1 MSQEA
6 IVAIAVSLAGLVG
19 MPLIEGIKRIVEATG
34 HKLEGL
40 PALYTTAGVSVILA
54 GLALWITGSFAQ
66 PFTWELVGGS
76 IASVFAI
83 ATIVYRHLA
92 NKLEVAYEKREFIR
106 DLAAMRAEQRPPFTE
121 Q

>member
-6 IVAIAVSLAGLVG
+6 IIAIAVSLAGLVG

-34 HKLEGL
+34 NKLDGL
-40 PALYTTAGVSVILA
+40 PALYTTAGVSVVLA
-54 GLALWITGSFAQ
+54 GLALWIAGAFAQ

-83 ATIVYRHLA
+83 ATIVYKHLA
-92 NKLEVAYEKREFIR
+92 EKLNKARY
-106 DLAAMRAEQRPPFTE
+106 QPPFKPE
-121 Q
+121 R

>member
-6 IVAIAVSLAGLVG
+6 IIAIAVSLAGLVG
-19 MPLIEGIKRIVEATG
+19 MPLVEGIKRLVEATG
-34 HKLEGL
+34 HKLDGL

-54 GLALWITGSFAQ
+54 GLALWISGAFRQ

-83 ATIVYRHLA
+83 ATIVYKHLEA
-92 NKLEVAYEKREFIR
+92 KLNAAYQKREYQRIIR
-106 DLAAMRAEQRPPFTE
+106 AYQPPFTE